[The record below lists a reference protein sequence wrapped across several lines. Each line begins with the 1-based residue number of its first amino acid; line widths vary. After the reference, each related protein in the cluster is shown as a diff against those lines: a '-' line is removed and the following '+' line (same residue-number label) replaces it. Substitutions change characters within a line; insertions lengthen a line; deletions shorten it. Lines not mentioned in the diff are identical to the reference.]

1 MNGVLYEVVVK
12 LKNGDTFTMSG
23 YQLETLIRSAES
35 MAGINLVSLVTREV
49 IRYEQ
54 TPQVPSKA

>member
-54 TPQVPSKA
+54 TP